1 MVICPKEV
9 KSLLILTRR
18 SGKRYGALVKSH
30 PDVVTDTKNN
40 VISLYATAAYVYDSR
55 YILNFNIRTD
65 GSNKFGQSKS
75 VRFLPI
81 WSVSTRWNVIN
92 EKFMKNV
99 DFLNDLAIR
108 ASYGIQ
114 GNVHPDQTP
123 NLIASLGT
131 LESMPQEYISTL
143 YKLPN
148 NKLKWEKTNS
158 YNIAID
164 WAFWNNRIYGS
175 LDVYYKK
182 G

>member
-1 MVICPKEV
+1 
-9 KSLLILTRR
+9 
-18 SGKRYGALVKSH
+18 
-30 PDVVTDTKNN
+30 
-40 VISLYATAAYVYDSR
+40 
-55 YILNFNIRTD
+55 
-65 GSNKFGQSKS
+65 
-75 VRFLPI
+75 
-81 WSVSTRWNVIN
+81 
-92 EKFMKNV
+92 MKNA

-131 LESMPQEYISTL
+131 LEALPQEYVSTL
-143 YKLPN
+143 HKLPN
-148 NKLKWEKTNS
+148 NKLKWEKTRS

-182 G
+182 GVDQVVTKNVAPLRER

>member
-1 MVICPKEV
+1 
-9 KSLLILTRR
+9 
-18 SGKRYGALVKSH
+18 
-30 PDVVTDTKNN
+30 
-40 VISLYATAAYVYDSR
+40 
-55 YILNFNIRTD
+55 
-65 GSNKFGQSKS
+65 
-75 VRFLPI
+75 
-81 WSVSTRWNVIN
+81 
-92 EKFMKNV
+92 MKNV

-182 G
+182 GVDQVVTKNVAPSTVRQVSPLMMVMLRIKVGFGCFFCSDSDPGLDVEFIIQYR

>member
-1 MVICPKEV
+1 
-9 KSLLILTRR
+9 
-18 SGKRYGALVKSH
+18 
-30 PDVVTDTKNN
+30 
-40 VISLYATAAYVYDSR
+40 
-55 YILNFNIRTD
+55 
-65 GSNKFGQSKS
+65 
-75 VRFLPI
+75 
-81 WSVSTRWNVIN
+81 
-92 EKFMKNV
+92 MKNV

-158 YNIAID
+158 YQCNGMLETLGGD
-164 WAFWNNRIYGS
+164 LCTESGLCHS
-175 LDVYYKK
+175 
-182 G
+182 